1 LVNHQ
6 NYGQL
11 RSGSEASSL
20 EKVTC
25 GCEASASSKCE
36 KINLQGVA
44 LYIKIA
50 GNYGCSSQKN
60 YGLKKKVWTYPHI
73 LKRNET
79 VPSTKETSIF
89 ESRSQI

>member
-1 LVNHQ
+1 MIGKPLVNHQ
-6 NYGQL
+6 NDGQL

-50 GNYGCSSQKN
+50 GNYGCSSSQKN
-60 YGLKKKVWTYPHI
+60 YGFFKNKGLDLSPH
-73 LKRNET
+73 LE
-79 VPSTKETSIF
+79 KEWNCA
-89 ESRSQI
+89 